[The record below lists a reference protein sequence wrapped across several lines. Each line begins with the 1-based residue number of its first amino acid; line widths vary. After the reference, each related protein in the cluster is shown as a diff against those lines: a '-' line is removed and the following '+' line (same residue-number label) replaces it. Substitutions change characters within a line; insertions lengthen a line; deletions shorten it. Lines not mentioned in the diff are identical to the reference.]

1 MGLSIEKASF
11 EEVLI
16 NSDLISIHLSL
27 NSGTANLFTEI
38 EFDIMKPT
46 SMLVNTSRGG
56 IISESCL
63 HTALKNKKIAGAALD
78 VFENE
83 PYDGGLIN
91 LDNVIL
97 SPHQGSATI
106 DCRKK
111 MEMEAVNECINYFNN
126 IPMKNQIKNIK

>member
-1 MGLSIEKASF
+1 
-11 EEVLI
+11 
-16 NSDLISIHLSL
+16 
-27 NSGTANLFTEI
+27 
-38 EFDIMKPT
+38 
-46 SMLVNTSRGG
+46 MLVNTSRGG

-97 SPHQGSATI
+97 SPHQGSATN
-106 DCRKK
+106 RLQKK

-126 IPMKNQIKNIK
+126 IPMKNQIKKY